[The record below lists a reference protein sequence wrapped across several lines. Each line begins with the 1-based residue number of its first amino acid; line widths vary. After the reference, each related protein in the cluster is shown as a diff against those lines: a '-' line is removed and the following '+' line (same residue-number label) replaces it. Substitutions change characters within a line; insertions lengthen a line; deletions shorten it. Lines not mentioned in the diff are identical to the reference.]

1 MALSL
6 RANIQEF
13 IVVDTNILIL
23 DPWVLTTYSEIVR
36 LVIPSEVVRE
46 ISTLERHRRVSH
58 ELLETMNRSI
68 ESGFSLKPSLMP
80 VTYDEKSNHNPRLSA
95 VDISLIGYARALQSN
110 KKSVKIATEDR
121 ALEREANRQGI
132 DTLRLPALQR
142 LLSSTAAFELP
153 DLRQHETIKQ
163 LQRRTLVTGAVFGFL
178 ASTLTITGI
187 IYAKPIAVVLGPWWL
202 LMLLPI
208 AGISFY
214 SLRSHKPLSY
224 GLAEIVVGLFTS
236 GQLLIPGSPISSY
249 GPAQLLQIVGG
260 IYIVVRGLDN
270 LAKGLKGRRAET
282 IWKLLFGKNSI

>member
-1 MALSL
+1 MALFL

-36 LVIPSEVVRE
+36 LVIPSEVARE
-46 ISTLERHRRVSH
+46 ISTLERHGRVSH
-58 ELLETMNRSI
+58 ELLETMIRSI
-68 ESGFSLKPSLMP
+68 ESGFSLKPALMP
-80 VTYDEKSNHNPRLSA
+80 ATSDAISNHSPRVSA

-110 KKSVKIATEDR
+110 KQRVKIATEDR
-121 ALEREANRQGI
+121 ALDREANRQGI
-132 DTLRLPALQR
+132 DTVRLPALQR

-153 DLRQHETIKQ
+153 DLREHETIKQ
-163 LQRRTLVTGAVFGFL
+163 LQRRTLVTGAGFGFL

-202 LMLLPI
+202 LMLLPL

-214 SLRSHKPLSY
+214 TLRSHKPLSY
-224 GLAEIVVGLFTS
+224 GLAEIAVGLFTS
-236 GQLLIPGSPISSY
+236 GQLLLPGSPISSY
-249 GPAQLLQIVGG
+249 GPVQFLQIVGG

-270 LAKGLKGRRAET
+270 LSKGLKGRRAET